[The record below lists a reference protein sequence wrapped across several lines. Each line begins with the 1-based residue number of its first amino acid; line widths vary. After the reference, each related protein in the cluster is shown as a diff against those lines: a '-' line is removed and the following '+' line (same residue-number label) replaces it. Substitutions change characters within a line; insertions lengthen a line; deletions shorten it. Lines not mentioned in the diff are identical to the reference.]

1 MGLDL
6 YLRGKPCK
14 ECGHQQDPDLELAYT
29 YNVAQMW
36 YRICPDDDK
45 MIDID
50 GMTGAQALSK
60 IRDAFHQ
67 MKKQREELIKLEP
80 PNGWGSYN
88 GFYDFLIKIMNAC
101 IEYPD
106 LVWESWR

>member
-1 MGLDL
+1 
-6 YLRGKPCK
+6 
-14 ECGHQQDPDLELAYT
+14 
-29 YNVAQMW
+29 MW
-36 YRICPDDDK
+36 YKICPEDDK

-50 GMTGAQALSK
+50 GMTGAQAFPK

-67 MKKQREELIKLEP
+67 MKKKREELIKLEP

-88 GFYDFLIKIMNAC
+88 TFYDFLVKIMDAC
-101 IEYPD
+101 IDHPD